1 MNAHLLGQNNDDLQ
15 HYNIANNELNNNNNN
30 NNSNSNNNQDQQ
42 HQQDNQHGYSSRS
55 MLNNDPP
62 PKAWDV
68 FVVSPN
74 TDEDETAESRS
85 IELILKFL
93 KAIAYLLTFVVVL
106 CCAAISKSIV
116 LLMCS
121 MIKPRKTVSICNH
134 GVPGLERDKHY
145 QTQFNLDDPER
156 ISWIW
161 ALFFVLITP
170 ELFTLFRSARM
181 CIFKSVRRPTKRI
194 FMTVILFETLHTI
207 GIVVLV
213 YVALPSLDAV
223 RGVILTHCICF
234 IPGFF
239 GILSRN
245 RKTDHTKWGWKIL
258 ADILALLAQAS
269 AFFIW
274 PWKHYQDNHNPF
286 ASAKVQNQHELERI
300 LIPVSIFLASFG
312 WWENYVNLRSRF
324 GLIKYLANVKENLR
338 RTRYFTYIF
347 VSIWKIMLIFGT
359 MLAVRY
365 LIDGQVRPMFS
376 SFKLAFSHHSILVT
390 KVKVNEQLGA
400 SLASG
405 QSSTSG
411 PGQPVALA
419 LESVAPQTVGGG
431 TSAGQQSGPS
441 SPLGIDDDPIYLSS
455 QPNVVI
461 YAICTQII
469 SAWLCYVFG
478 KFACRICIQ
487 RFSFAFPLVLTI
499 PVTLSLLIAACGIHF
514 EDRCNS
520 NQWLP
525 TYLFW
530 TCHKIP
536 FMANPASQPG
546 LQGQTG
552 EPLMSNLTNI
562 HAFMWLVWLC
572 SQAWITVHI
581 WMPRCERLAT
591 TDKLFVNPMYCG
603 VIIDQSLALSR
614 RRDEESEVKT
624 EDVNLSANPLDQH
637 ANMMS
642 QQQLAQQQQQQ
653 DSSQHYET
661 ISEHFGSTGGG
672 SGGEN
677 NTTTGGK
684 SKSASGGHY
693 GTSGAAGPL
702 SPVQST
708 DHITRIYACATMWHE
723 TVEEMTQMLKSVLR
737 MDEDQSARRNAQKYL
752 RIIDPDYYE
761 FEVHIFFDDAFELS
775 DDDDEHMQVNRFV
788 KQLVEAI
795 NIAASNVHQCDIR
808 LRPPKKF
815 PTPYG
820 GRLEWTMP
828 GQNKLIAHLKDKI
841 KIRHRKRWSQV
852 MYMYYLLGHR
862 LMELPID
869 VNRKATMAENT
880 YILTLDGDINFRPH
894 AVQLLVDLMK
904 KNRNLGAACGRIHP
918 VGSGPMV
925 WYQKFEYA
933 IGHWLHKAT
942 EHMFG
947 CVLCSPGC
955 FSLFRAK
962 ALMDDNVMR
971 KYTQKSDEALHYV
984 QYDQGEDR
992 WLCTLL
998 LQRGYRVEY
1007 SAASDAY
1014 THCPEGFGEFYTQRR
1029 RWAPSTMANI
1039 MDLLGDYKKTVAIN
1053 DSISFPYIF
1062 YQGMLMFGTILG
1074 PGTIFLMLVGAMN
1087 AVFHISNWDSFAI
1100 NMIPILT
1107 YIIICFTCKSE
1118 VQILVAQ
1125 IMSAAYALL
1134 MMAVFVGTAIQM
1146 IEDSVLS
1153 PTNIFF
1159 LSLLASFFIAAL
1171 AHPQEFSCFY
1181 PIVLYLLC
1189 VPSMYLLLMI
1199 YSLINLNVVS
1209 WGTREVQAKK
1219 TKAEIEEEKKEAE
1232 EAKKREVQG
1241 GGLMALLNRKQ
1252 DDDEE
1257 GSITFNLGNLIK
1269 CMLCTYPKPN
1279 KEELHL
1285 LHISESMRQINSKLE
1300 MIMPPTRAQPIS
1312 GQSGPMRAYHQQPM
1326 SITLGQP
1333 KQQQPGHSDAASMH
1347 EVPHHQRQFQG
1358 RQQQLAALNDDMNQ
1372 EDDDDLEEEDDFN
1385 SNPDDHQMRHHGQLA
1400 KRRAQ
1405 PIARDDLRNPFWIE
1419 DKELKD
1425 GEVVFL
1431 AEQETRFW
1439 KELIEKYLYPLD
1451 SNKDHQARVANE
1463 LKELR
1468 NRVVFAIFML
1478 NALFILAVFLLQ
1490 LHKDIIHVEWPFG
1503 AKVNAT
1509 INPDTGEVTVKEE
1522 KLEMEPIGL
1531 VFVFFFAFIL
1541 IIQFAGM
1548 ILHRFGTLSHILASV
1563 ELGWFGQKA
1572 EEDINSD
1579 AFIDKNAIQIARDL
1593 QRLKGIDEDDKSDD
1607 SKYGVCGNAMANR
1620 NIIARLDKRNRHPR
1634 QVGTLDVAFKKR
1646 FEEMVRF
1653 DANNADAGRG
1663 LNTPVLGGKRRRETA
1678 TAIARRGGLMDP
1690 GDGMMMTAVGN
1701 RRMQTLGRNNPL
1713 VERATRNRSTLDRG
1727 RPINGGMG
1735 PPGPQHLAQ
1744 GHENGAYDLN
1754 DSFTMLNHFPSTQ
1767 QGGPQQQHGGAGGR
1781 EFSPYP
1787 RNMMSEDL

>member
-1 MNAHLLGQNNDDLQ
+1 MDDHLG
-15 HYNIANNELNNNNNN
+15 NNNNNN
-30 NNSNSNNNQDQQ
+30 NDGQQ
-42 HQQDNQHGYSSRS
+42 QQQEGYSSRS
-55 MLNNDPP
+55 IINNDPP
-62 PKAWDV
+62 PKKWDV

-74 TDEDETAESRS
+74 QDEDETAESKS

-93 KAIAYLLTFVVVL
+93 KAITYLVTFVVVL
-106 CCAAISKSIV
+106 VCAAMSKSIV
-116 LLMCS
+116 LLMTS
-121 MIKPRKTVSICNH
+121 MIRPRKVVNICNQ
-134 GVPGLERDKHY
+134 GIPGLERDKHY

-170 ELFTLFRSARM
+170 EVFTLFRSARM
-181 CIFKSVRRPTKRI
+181 CIFKSYRRPSKAT
-194 FMTVILFETLHTI
+194 FLTVIFFETMHTI
-207 GIVVLV
+207 GIVMIV
-213 YVALPSLDAV
+213 YVVLPALDVV
-223 RGVILTHCICF
+223 RGVMLTSCICF
-234 IPGFF
+234 IPGAF

-245 RKTDHTKWGWKIL
+245 RKTDHRQWGLKL
-258 ADILALLAQAS
+258 MADILALLAQFS
-269 AFFIW
+269 ALIIW
-274 PWKHYQDNHNPF
+274 PWKHYQDTYNPL
-286 ASAKVQNQHELERI
+286 ANAKVRNQHELETL
-300 LIPVSIFLASFG
+300 LIPVAIFLASFG
-312 WWENYVNLRSRF
+312 WWENYVNPKSSF
-324 GLIKYLANVKENLR
+324 SLIRRLAETKQSLNK
-338 RTRYFTYIF
+338 TRYFTYIF
-347 VSIWKIMLIFGT
+347 VSCWKVALMFAT
-359 MLAVRY
+359 MLTVRY
-365 LIDGQVRPMFS
+365 MIDGQVRPIFS
-376 SFKLAFSHHSILVT
+376 NFKLAFNQHSILVT
-390 KVKVNEQLGA
+390 KVKLDLNQQAFAPNQPPSLPQAGA
-400 SLASG
+400 SIASG
-405 QSSTSG
+405 GPTGSTAQAGATSSASMM
-411 PGQPVALA
+411 A
-419 LESVAPQTVGGG
+419 
-431 TSAGQQSGPS
+431 
-441 SPLGIDDDPIYLSS
+441 GIDDDPIYLTS

-461 YAICTQII
+461 YAIII
-469 SAWLCYVFG
+469 QLVSAWLCYVFG

-487 RFSFAFPLVLTI
+487 RFSFAFGLILTI

-536 FMANPASQPG
+536 FMSSSHTSASAAIIG
-546 LQGQTG
+546 G
-552 EPLMSNLTNI
+552 EVVGGAGSTIVNSFTNI
-562 HAFMWLVWLC
+562 HAFMWLIWLI

-603 VIIDQSLALSR
+603 AIIDQSLALSR
-614 RRDEESEVKT
+614 RRDEEAEIKS
-624 EDVNLSANPLDQH
+624 EDVNLSANPLDH
-637 ANMMS
+637 ANRTLTGHTSGLGCSNLSSS
-642 QQQLAQQQQQQ
+642 QLQNQQ

-661 ISEHFGSTGGG
+661 ISEHMGSTGGG
-672 SGGEN
+672 GQGVDPN
-677 NTTTGGK
+677 GNTAKPGK
-684 SKSASGGHY
+684 ANSLPG
-693 GTSGAAGPL
+693 

-761 FEVHIFFDDAFELS
+761 FETHIFFDDAFELS
-775 DDDDEHMQVNRFV
+775 DDDDELMQVNRFV
-788 KQLVEAI
+788 KQLVDAI
-795 NIAASNVHQCDIR
+795 NIAASNVHQCNIT
-808 LRPPKKF
+808 LKPPKRY

-820 GRLEWTMP
+820 GRLEWVMP
-828 GQNKLIAHLKDKI
+828 GQNKLVAHLKDKV

-933 IGHWLHKAT
+933 IGHWLHKST

-971 KYTQKSDEALHYV
+971 RYTTKSEEASDYV

-1053 DSISFPYIF
+1053 DSISLPYII
-1062 YQGMLMFGTILG
+1062 YQGMLMFGTVLG

-1087 AVFHISNWDSFAI
+1087 AVFHISNWDSFVI
-1100 NMIPILT
+1100 NMIPIML
-1107 YIIICFTCKSE
+1107 YMIICFTCKSE

-1209 WGTREVQAKK
+1209 WGTREVQTKK
-1219 TKAEIEEEKKEAE
+1219 TKAEIEEEKKEE
-1232 EAKKREVQG
+1232 QEVKKRSAN
-1241 GGLMALLNRKQ
+1241 GGLLALLNKKD
-1252 DDDEE
+1252 DDDED
-1257 GSITFNLGNLIK
+1257 GSLTFNLGNLVK
-1269 CMLCTYPKPN
+1269 CMFCTYPRPS
-1279 KEELHL
+1279 KEELHFI
-1285 LHISESMRQINSKLE
+1285 HIDESVGQINTKIQYLMS
-1300 MIMPPTRAQPIS
+1300 MFQAPSIPPAIRNN
-1312 GQSGPMRAYHQQPM
+1312 
-1326 SITLGQP
+1326 GQP
-1333 KQQQPGHSDAASMH
+1333 VRYQPVSIMDHDGNQFDHLHEQQFGRST
-1347 EVPHHQRQFQG
+1347 RLG
-1358 RQQQLAALNDDMNQ
+1358 RQQQLSAMNDDMNQ
-1372 EDDDDLEEEDDFN
+1372 EDDDEDDDDFA
-1385 SNPDDHQMRHHGQLA
+1385 SNMGDKRDLQL
-1400 KRRAQ
+1400 KENK
-1405 PIARDDLRNPFWIE
+1405 PVRDDLKNPFWIE
-1419 DKELKD
+1419 DKDLKN
-1425 GEVVFL
+1425 GEIL
-1431 AEQETRFW
+1431 YLTDQETTFW

-1451 SNKDHQARVANE
+1451 SNKEHQARVASE

-1541 IIQFAGM
+1541 VIQFAGM
-1548 ILHRFGTLSHILASV
+1548 IFHRFGTLSHILASV
-1563 ELGWFGQKA
+1563 EIFPTKSDKDISG
-1572 EEDINSD
+1572 EEYL
-1579 AFIDKNAIQIARDL
+1579 DKNAIQIARDL
-1593 QRLKGIDEDDKSDD
+1593 QRLRGIDEDDKSDD
-1607 SKYGVCGNAMANR
+1607 SKYGVCGNMADR
-1620 NIIARLDKRNRHPR
+1620 NIVVRLDKRNRNPR

-1646 FEEMVRF
+1646 FQVLAQFGNSGE
-1653 DANNADAGRG
+1653 ANLG
-1663 LNTPVLGGKRRRETA
+1663 LTTPVLGGKRKRETA
-1678 TAIARRGGLMDP
+1678 TAIARRGYNGMVDSREGLLS
-1690 GDGMMMTAVGN
+1690 GNN
-1701 RRMQTLGRNNPL
+1701 RRMQTLGRGNPL
-1713 VERATRNRSTLDRG
+1713 MERGTRNRSTLDRG
-1727 RPINGGMG
+1727 RPINGGGMVGQQMG
-1735 PPGPQHLAQ
+1735 GG
-1744 GHENGAYDLN
+1744 GHDNDGYNING
-1754 DSFTMLNHFPSTQ
+1754 SFTMLNHFS
-1767 QGGPQQQHGGAGGR
+1767 GGPPGSLHIGHQQLVGSR
-1781 EFSPYP
+1781 DV
-1787 RNMMSEDL
+1787 MSQNL